1 MIQGYKVAP
10 VEHGFKGEAMAWFAA
25 NYKAEEEE
33 CVMQEFKDQDPGIIA
48 CPQKLPSLQW
58 ICPGC
63 GRRTRQ
69 WDCFYSPILKGRGQ
83 RLNLRTRGVVASG
96 VYVRST

>member
-1 MIQGYKVAP
+1 MRP
-10 VEHGFKGEAMAWFAA
+10 CEAMAWFAA

-33 CVMQEFKDQDPGIIA
+33 CVMQEFKEQGPGIIA